1 MYNGDV
7 DDKDVKSLVKAV
19 HLTFFAENS
28 IDQLSFY
35 FGNNE
40 KSVHTGST
48 LSEFC
53 AAAAEKIVTESK
65 DGRHYTTVTL
75 DSSIGKKGF
84 PITFAAR
91 RLDYDACDSI
101 AAGRTSESHGGPRSG
116 NAKWS
121 SNQADITKISD
132 WLKRLIPFVRGTAE
146 LANSVVGLGEGL
158 SHVVTPGIAQT
169 RFLILQDV

>member
-1 MYNGDV
+1 VNFVQQPLKRLWQNQKMV
-7 DDKDVKSLVKAV
+7 D
-19 HLTFFAENS
+19 
-28 IDQLSFY
+28 IP
-35 FGNNE
+35 
-40 KSVHTGST
+40 
-48 LSEFC
+48 
-53 AAAAEKIVTESK
+53 
-65 DGRHYTTVTL
+65 VTL

-158 SHVVTPGIAQT
+158 SNN
-169 RFLILQDV
+169 

>member
-1 MYNGDV
+1 MIWDSIRHSKTYNPDY
-7 DDKDVKSLVKAV
+7 
-19 HLTFFAENS
+19 
-28 IDQLSFY
+28 SFY

>member
-1 MYNGDV
+1 MIWDSIRHSKTYNPDY
-7 DDKDVKSLVKAV
+7 
-19 HLTFFAENS
+19 
-28 IDQLSFY
+28 SFY

-53 AAAAEKIVTESK
+53 AAAAEKIVAESK

-132 WLKRLIPFVRGTAE
+132 WLKRLIPFVRGRIGKQCCRSRGRFVQQ
-146 LANSVVGLGEGL
+146 LKIP
-158 SHVVTPGIAQT
+158 HVVTPGIAQT